1 MTGFLKRLFGSP
13 ANQNEPPVGEPD
25 EVYQGIEVFALP
37 VKEGGQ
43 WRIAGT
49 LKRTVDGET
58 VERRFMR
65 ADLLPDEASA
75 KSATLGK
82 ARLIIDQNGASLWSG
97 EDRPV

>member
-13 ANQNEPPVGEPD
+13 ANQNEPPAGEPD
-25 EVYQGIEVFALP
+25 EVYKEVEVFARP
-37 VKEGGQ
+37 VKDGGQ

-49 LKRTVDGET
+49 LKRTADG
-58 VERRFMR
+58 
-65 ADLLPDEASA
+65 ASA